1 MRLERKPDY
10 FAKLYLLVKVKGL
23 LPYIKLS
30 IVFNCCLLKF
40 IPFYHQTRCRLMTD
54 VQGEKCTH
62 RKNNTQ
68 NQINVMAARENI
80 TRDLIQSKLH
90 KNPKFYALCNGQ

>member
-1 MRLERKPDY
+1 
-10 FAKLYLLVKVKGL
+10 
-23 LPYIKLS
+23 
-30 IVFNCCLLKF
+30 
-40 IPFYHQTRCRLMTD
+40 MTD

-62 RKNNTQ
+62 RKKNTQ

-90 KNPKFYALCNGQ
+90 KNPKFYAHCNGQEYPAIRRL